1 MSHLQ
6 TFQVFPKT
14 PEPLRWLEKLS
25 RNLWWCWQPDAIELF
40 RRIDP
45 KGWESARQ
53 NPIVFSTFL
62 SQRRLEEISRDN
74 SFLAHQERVRSR
86 FEAQVLAEKSR
97 HQDIFG
103 PSGVIA
109 YFSMEFGVHESLPLF
124 AGGLGVLAGD
134 HLKSASDMNLPMVG
148 VGLLYRQGYFLQY
161 LSPDAWQQEA
171 YPDSDFFELPIKRI
185 KDREG
190 NPLLVS
196 ITGPEGPI
204 HISVWVAHI
213 GRVPLFLLDTNLIE
227 NSPESRDITSRLYC
241 GDYRVRLAQEMVLG
255 IGGMRA
261 LYAMG
266 LDPIVTHM
274 NEGHS
279 AFANLE
285 RLAQIMTRENLDFKT
300 ALQIV
305 PRATV
310 FTTHTPVSAGHD
322 EFPPSQVRP
331 YIEPLALQLKT
342 STENII
348 AMGQHA
354 GAGFE
359 APFSMFILGL
369 RLSQYCNGVSKLHG
383 SVARKMWSHVWPG
396 QPEDE
401 VPISHVTNGVHAATW
416 ISPENADL
424 FELYLGPDWSLNA
437 DQPDITNRIDE
448 IYNEE
453 LWRAHEVCRTR
464 LIRNCRKLMAR
475 QYSKRNASKAEIEAA
490 ESVLD
495 QGVLTIGFARR
506 FATYKRAHLLLQDPD
521 RLHALLASEIRPVQI
536 IFAGKAHPKDNEG
549 KMVIQQL
556 IRFMQKEG
564 FRHRMI
570 FLEDYDM
577 QLARYLVQGADV
589 WLNTPRRPL
598 EACGTSGMKAA
609 LNGVLNV
616 SILDGWWCEGYSSGK
631 GWRIGNGEDYSDHI
645 YQDAVESQALYN
657 VLENNVIP
665 CFYERREGDA
675 PERWLMMMKASMK
688 MALSEFCGQRMVA
701 EYESRFYLPAAK
713 RYREM
718 FEDNCEAAR
727 AQLRQHERLGMLWKD
742 IRIKRP
748 LQDNDGPFHVGQEF
762 KVTAWVHL
770 GAILPEEVD
779 VEVYYGAFKTIDS
792 LASGQVMQ
800 MQPEKDLGGGAYLYV
815 CNITCRR
822 AGRFGFTARVRPRA
836 DGWIKN
842 TPGFITWPV

>member
-1 MSHLQ
+1 MSYLQ
-6 TFQVFPKT
+6 TFQVFPMI
-14 PEPLRWLEKLS
+14 PEPLLFLEKLS

-45 KGWESARQ
+45 KGWENAKQ

-62 SQRRLEEISRDN
+62 SQRRLEELSRDN
-74 SFLAHQERVRSR
+74 SFLAHQERVKVR
-86 FEAQVLAEKSR
+86 FEQQVLADHTR
-97 HQDIFG
+97 HTDIFEQRG
-103 PSGVIA
+103 AIA

-134 HLKSASDMNLPMVG
+134 HLKSSSDLNLPMVG
-148 VGLLYRQGYFLQY
+148 VGLLYRQGYFQQY

-171 YPDSDFFELPIKRI
+171 YPDSDLFQLPIKRV
-185 KDREG
+185 KDSNR
-190 NPLLVS
+190 NSLRIS

-204 HISVWVAHI
+204 HFAVWVARI

-227 NSPESRDITSRLYC
+227 NTQEARDITARLYG
-241 GDYRVRLAQEMVLG
+241 GDFRVRLAQEMVLG

-261 LYAMG
+261 LYTLG
-266 LDPIVTHM
+266 IDPIVTHM

-285 RLAQIMTRENLDFKT
+285 RLSQTMVRKNLDFKT
-300 ALQIV
+300 ALQII

-322 EFPPSQVRP
+322 EFPPSLVRP
-331 YIEPLALQLKT
+331 YIAPLAKQLKVT
-342 STENII
+342 TDEIL

-354 GAGFE
+354 GSGLD

-369 RLSQYCNGVSKLHG
+369 RMSQYCNGVSKLHG

-396 QPEDE
+396 HPEDE
-401 VPISHVTNGVHAATW
+401 VPISHVTNGIHAATW

-424 FELYLGPDWSLNA
+424 FEQYLGSDWSLKA

-453 LWRAHEVCRTR
+453 LWRAHEVGRTR
-464 LIRNCRKLMAR
+464 LIRTCRKMMAR
-475 QYSKRNASKAEIEAA
+475 QYSKRNASKAEIESA

-521 RLHALLASEIRPVQI
+521 RLRALLNSEIHPIQI

-556 IRFMQKEG
+556 IQFVRNEG
-564 FRHRMI
+564 LRHRVI

-616 SILDGWWCEGYSSGK
+616 SILDGWWCEGYSAGN
-631 GWRIGNGEDYSDHI
+631 GWRIGNGEDYNDHI

-665 CFYERREGDA
+665 CFYDRKEGDA
-675 PERWLMMMKASMK
+675 PERWLTMMKASMK
-688 MALSEFCGQRMVA
+688 MALSEFSGQRMVS

-713 RYREM
+713 RYRDL
-718 FEDNCEAAR
+718 FLNDCESAK
-727 AQLRQHERLGMLWKD
+727 AQLQLHERFLLLWKD
-742 IRIKRP
+742 IRIKTP
-748 LQDNDGPFHVGQEF
+748 QQESEGPFRVGNEF
-762 KVTAWVHL
+762 RVTAHVQL
-770 GAILPEEVD
+770 GAIKPEEVD
-779 VEVYYGAFKTIDS
+779 VEVYYGLFKTIDS
-792 LASGQVMQ
+792 LALGQIMK
-800 MQPEKDLGGGAYLYV
+800 MQPEQDLGDGAYRYV
-815 CNITCRR
+815 CNITFRR
-822 AGRFGFTARVRPRA
+822 SGRFGFTARVRPRA

-842 TPGFITWPV
+842 TPGFITWAD